1 MKKLFLNHEIIKKHL
16 SSPNK
21 NESLDPEKNITCLH
35 CTKLVNNN
43 LFLLCKDCESVFY
56 CSKECCEK
64 DKVKHFRECERF
76 RKYSNLWRKDIGWKD
91 F

>member
-43 LFLLCKDCESVFY
+43 LFLLCKDC
-56 CSKECCEK
+56 
-64 DKVKHFRECERF
+64 
-76 RKYSNLWRKDIGWKD
+76 
-91 F
+91 